1 MSKVI
6 LILYS
11 CFDGPNKP
19 SLKKCTSANVFH
31 RGDVLSRDCV
41 NAEENSVSGQ
51 PKPEFLGRI
60 FPKDNWM
67 SLPEKEKRWVF
78 PPAAWC

>member
-1 MSKVI
+1 MFRGYIQALFEKCMSMN
-6 LILYS
+6 
-11 CFDGPNKP
+11 F
-19 SLKKCTSANVFH
+19 FH
-31 RGDVLSRDCV
+31 WGDVLSRDCV
-41 NAEENSVSGQ
+41 NGEENSVSGQ